1 MNGLTTSQ
9 VSELQKQYGLNVLI
23 TGNKKSLFSIFINQF
38 NNMLIIIL
46 MIAAIISAFHDITEA
61 IVIGVIILLN
71 GAVGFFQ
78 EYRTEKTLE
87 ALNNMIS
94 PSIRVLRDGQEQ
106 MIETKFLVPGDIVIL
121 AEGDKIP
128 ADGLLLRSNNVRV
141 EESALTGES
150 VPVEKSTDDE

>member
-1 MNGLTTSQ
+1 MKGLTSSQ
-9 VSELQKQYGLNVLI
+9 ISELQKQYGLNELI
-23 TGNKKSLFSIFINQF
+23 SGNKKSLFSMFINQF

-78 EYRTEKTLE
+78 EFRTEKTLE

-94 PSIRVLRDGQEQ
+94 PTIRVLRD
-106 MIETKFLVPGDIVIL
+106 D
-121 AEGDKIP
+121 
-128 ADGLLLRSNNVRV
+128 
-141 EESALTGES
+141 
-150 VPVEKSTDDE
+150 